1 MKLSLLTMAALAVG
15 FIAAPAQAQDGN
27 IRAALSNPILITRDL
42 DASVTFYLS
51 CFGFERTGG
60 GEITADVSK
69 RTVGAA
75 EDQTAR
81 SVYIRAKPLQTRE
94 PRLTGFALIEIEGGD
109 ALPELPRVTGD
120 NAAIRGEVILSLIVE
135 SIDEII
141 TCSEAN
147 GGTILNAPE
156 PSSSG
161 KSMIASLVDPGGVR
175 IEMYE
180 YLPEQ

>member
-1 MKLSLLTMAALAVG
+1 MKLIQLSLAG
-15 FIAAPAQAQDGN
+15 FLMLCGIAQAQDSN

-42 DASVTFYLS
+42 DASVNFYLS
-51 CFGFERTGG
+51 CYGFERTGG

-135 SIDEII
+135 SIDDIV

-180 YLPEQ
+180 YLPSAD

>member
-1 MKLSLLTMAALAVG
+1 MRTFFFAVAALSLSVSAAS
-15 FIAAPAQAQDGN
+15 AQDSN
-27 IRAALSNPILITRDL
+27 IRANLSNPILITHDL
-42 DASVTFYLS
+42 DSSVEFYVA

-60 GEITADVSK
+60 GEITTDVSK

-75 EDQTAR
+75 DDQTAR

-135 SIDEII
+135 SIDEIVA
-141 TCSEAN
+141 CSEAN

-161 KSMIASLVDPGGVR
+161 RSRIASLVDPGGVR

-180 YLPEQ
+180 YLPEKE

>member
-1 MKLSLLTMAALAVG
+1 MKRFLASVAGLLLMSVGAA
-15 FIAAPAQAQDGN
+15 AQDSG
-27 IRAALSNPILITRDL
+27 IRANLSNPILITRDL
-42 DASVTFYLS
+42 DASVNFYLS
-51 CFGFERTGG
+51 CYGFERTGG

-135 SIDEII
+135 RIDDIVA
-141 TCSEAN
+141 CSEAN

-161 KSMIASLVDPGGVR
+161 RSQIASLVDPGGVR

-180 YLPEQ
+180 YLPAD

>member
-1 MKLSLLTMAALAVG
+1 MKKLALALV
-15 FIAAPAQAQDGN
+15 AASLSTTSVLAQDSG
-27 IRAALSNPILITRDL
+27 IRANLSNPILITRDL
-42 DASVTFYLS
+42 DASVNFYLA
-51 CFGFERTGG
+51 CFGFERSGG

-81 SVYIRAKPLQTRE
+81 SVYIRAKPLQNRE
-94 PRLTGFALIEIEGGD
+94 PRLTGFALIEITGGE
-109 ALPELPRVTGD
+109 ALPDLPRVTGD

-135 SIDEII
+135 RIDEIV

-161 KSMIASLVDPGGVR
+161 KSQIASLVDPGGVR

-180 YLPEQ
+180 YLPKD

>member
-1 MKLSLLTMAALAVG
+1 MKRLAIALVAASLGATTTG
-15 FIAAPAQAQDGN
+15 AQDSN
-27 IRAALSNPILITRDL
+27 IRANLSNPILITEDL
-42 DASVTFYLS
+42 DASVNFYMA
-51 CFGFERTGG
+51 CFGFERSGG

-81 SVYIRAKPLQTRE
+81 SVYIRAKPLQNRE
-94 PRLTGFALIEIEGGD
+94 PRLTGFALIEITGGD
-109 ALPELPRVTGD
+109 DLPELPRVTGD

-135 SIDEII
+135 SIDEIVS
-141 TCSEAN
+141 CSEAN

-161 KSMIASLVDPGGVR
+161 KSQIASLVDPGGVR

-180 YLPEQ
+180 YLPKD

>member
-1 MKLSLLTMAALAVG
+1 MKKLFLALTALSLSASVAN
-15 FIAAPAQAQDGN
+15 AQENN
-27 IRAALSNPILITRDL
+27 IRANLSNPILITKDL
-42 DASVTFYLS
+42 DSSVDFYMA

-60 GEITADVSK
+60 GEITADVSM

-81 SVYIRAKPLQTRE
+81 SVYIRAKPLQNRE
-94 PRLTGFALIEIEGGD
+94 PRLTGFALIEITGGD

-135 SIDEII
+135 SIDEIVS
-141 TCSEAN
+141 CSEAN

-161 KSMIASLVDPGGVR
+161 RSRIASLVDPGGVR

-180 YLPEQ
+180 YLPEKE

>member
-1 MKLSLLTMAALAVG
+1 MRLTSVFAVFAVLAAPGALA
-15 FIAAPAQAQDGN
+15 QDSD
-27 IRAALSNPILITRDL
+27 IRANLSNPIIIVKDL
-42 DASVTFYLS
+42 DASVNFYTS

-75 EDQTAR
+75 ADQTAR
-81 SVYIRAKPLQTRE
+81 SVYIRAKPLQNRE
-94 PRLTGFALIEIEGGD
+94 PRLTGFALIEIAGGED
-109 ALPELPRVTGD
+109 LAEVPRETGS
-120 NAAIRGEVILSLIVE
+120 NAAVRGEVILSLIVE
-135 SIDEII
+135 SIDKIVA
-141 TCSEAN
+141 CSREH

-161 KSMIASLVDPGGVR
+161 KSIIASLIDPGGVR

-180 YLPEQ
+180 YLPED

>member
-1 MKLSLLTMAALAVG
+1 MRVLSIIAGLLLASGTAA
-15 FIAAPAQAQDGN
+15 AQDGD
-27 IRAALSNPILITRDL
+27 IRANLSNPILITRDL

-51 CFGFERTGG
+51 CYGFERTGG

-94 PRLTGFALIEIEGGD
+94 PRLTGFALIEIDGGD
-109 ALPELPRVTGD
+109 VLPELPRVSGD

-135 SIDEII
+135 SIDDIVA
-141 TCSEAN
+141 CSEAN
-147 GGTILNAPE
+147 GGTILNEPE

-161 KSMIASLVDPGGVR
+161 RSRIASLVDPGGVR

-180 YLPEQ
+180 YLPGE